1 MWNLKHFKLACGG
14 MISEANGTIIFPS
27 SDGGLYPHQV

>member
-1 MWNLKHFKLACGG
+1 

-27 SDGGLYPHQV
+27 SDGGLYPHQVWLALSIMFIKVS